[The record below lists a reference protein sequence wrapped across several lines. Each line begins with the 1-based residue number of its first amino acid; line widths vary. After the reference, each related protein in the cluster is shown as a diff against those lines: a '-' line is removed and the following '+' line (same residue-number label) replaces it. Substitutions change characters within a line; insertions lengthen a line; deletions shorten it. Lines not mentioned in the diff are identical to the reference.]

1 MKETCKLP
9 NAIKAIVEKRG
20 KDVANDVILVNI
32 MDDIYDLDESRATKN
47 VLKVLL
53 NLGYGEKLESL
64 NPMNYNIN
72 LKITSFT
79 QEIVDSLGFEESV
92 TRYVISSILFGLGYL
107 PNIPHLKD
115 TLPKKESMSY
125 TNGHTSIENIAGYSN
140 CSYKR
145 LLDFFKLED
154 KYDSEG
160 ISHANILLS
169 MEDVYSLIEMMNIY
183 NRIFKKIAYYIFCRN
198 LPNYWFLSNSWSTK
212 KYLLYELNQCLNHN
226 ILRRFKA
233 IESPTENDFK
243 SSLVN
248 FRESNDMFSIQKELI
263 NHFNSIKGDEVESI
277 ISIRNHL
284 FALRNKIGKIETLNN
299 YDYYTDYS
307 DTMSKLLYFG
317 YIKTIEEEIFEE
329 KSGIKYNI
337 WHPED
342 DETTEDSESTLPEK
356 VGTCIGRVLAILIV
370 VGVVFLASVVISK
383 FGLIGLLIFVIVIV
397 GIVLLI
403 DALTPDS

>member
-9 NAIKAIVEKRG
+9 NAIKKIVEKRG
-20 KDVANDVILVNI
+20 KNVVNDVVLVNI

-47 VLKVLL
+47 VLKGLL
-53 NLGYGEKLESL
+53 NIGYGEKLGTL
-64 NPMNYNIN
+64 NPICDNIN
-72 LKITSFT
+72 YKISSFT
-79 QEIVDSLGFEESV
+79 QEIIDSLGYDELV
-92 TRYVISSILFGLGYL
+92 TRYVVSSILFGLGFL
-107 PNIPHLKD
+107 PDIPHLKD
-115 TLPKKESMSY
+115 FFPNKESLSY
-125 TNGHTSIENIAGYSN
+125 TKGHTSTENVVGYSN
-140 CSYKR
+140 YSYKR

-248 FRESNDMFSIQKELI
+248 LRESNDMFSIQKELI

-356 VGTCIGRVLAILIV
+356 IGTFIGRVLAILIM
-370 VGVVFLASVVISK
+370 VGVVFLTSVVISK
-383 FGLIGLLIFVIVIV
+383 FGLIGILVFIIIIV
-397 GIVLLI
+397 GIGLLI
-403 DALTPDS
+403 SALTRDS